1 MHQSLHHFSQF
12 LGRISLPLAQLFQDK
27 TKRKNEWFVLQ
38 SRHGKKEK
46 MRGQLQ
52 LDIQFLQISSPSNGP
67 SLSSRG
73 GWSLFTRFCDSRKG
87 SKYKAYKETQSHSS
101 SMTNEE
107 DSSSSSV
114 NTELEISTAKS
125 GPKLGDSLPIVAAAL
140 AGRKPASTIQLQKLT
155 SHNYKDLSSEAMN
168 LADCSSQSEHPV
180 TLEQF
185 SSIFTLPPNKKSKPL
200 KEERSPEAAGIAME
214 PWQPSLLLRA
224 AGPSEIPPQAQ
235 TLHLSTVSL
244 HQTTSS
250 TTSRFRRCQL
260 RLHRSYHS
268 CLRCFGLGS

>member
-1 MHQSLHHFSQF
+1 MGAACMDLKGNEGSVRPFSVTGLTPEWHEECLLQLPNVLDDSKEHSLVLTVMHQSLHHFSQF

-125 GPKLGDSLPIVAAAL
+125 GPKLGDSLPIVA
-140 AGRKPASTIQLQKLT
+140 G
-155 SHNYKDLSSEAMN
+155 DFAM
-168 LADCSSQSEHPV
+168 
-180 TLEQF
+180 
-185 SSIFTLPPNKKSKPL
+185 PL
-200 KEERSPEAAGIAME
+200 
-214 PWQPSLLLRA
+214 
-224 AGPSEIPPQAQ
+224 
-235 TLHLSTVSL
+235 
-244 HQTTSS
+244 
-250 TTSRFRRCQL
+250 
-260 RLHRSYHS
+260 
-268 CLRCFGLGS
+268 